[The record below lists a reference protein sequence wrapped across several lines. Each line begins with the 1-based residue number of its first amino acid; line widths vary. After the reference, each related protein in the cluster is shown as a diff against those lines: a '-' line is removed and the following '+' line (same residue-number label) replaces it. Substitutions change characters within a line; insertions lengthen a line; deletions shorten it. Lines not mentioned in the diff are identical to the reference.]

1 MNVVVFG
8 AGGKTGSLV
17 VERAVAAG
25 HLVTLFLREAPT
37 QLKNPSVRFVTGD
50 AGDLAAVRKAISG
63 QDAVIDTIG
72 GKTPYKDTEIERNA
86 ARNIITA
93 MQEESVRRLIVISM
107 MGIGESSGQAPFWYE
122 HLLMPT
128 FLRGSTKDKIAMEAS
143 VQASGLDF
151 VIARPPILTDDAATG
166 SVTIVPAGSKGHK
179 ITRGD
184 LAQFLVD
191 QITGTQYLGQ
201 AVVIANS

>member
-1 MNVVVFG
+1 MKVVVFG

-17 VERAVAAG
+17 VEKAVAAG
-25 HLVTLFLREAPT
+25 HRVTLFLREAATLP
-37 QLKNPSVRFVTGD
+37 QNPDVRIVTGD
-50 AGDLAAVRKAISG
+50 AGDHTAVRRAISG

-72 GKTPYKDTEIERNA
+72 GKTPYKDTELERNA

-93 MQEESVRRLIVISM
+93 MQEENVRRLIVISM
-107 MGIGESSGQAPFWYE
+107 MGIGESSEQAPFWYE

-143 VQASGLDF
+143 VRASGLEF
-151 VIARPPILTDDAATG
+151 VIARPPILTDDHATG
-166 SVTIVPAGSKGHK
+166 SVKVVPVDSKGHK

-191 QITGTQYLGQ
+191 QLSGTQYLGQ